1 MCALKVSTN
10 RKEHE
15 MFWIMIIIAVV
26 LGGIGV
32 IFFVKDLQYKKIVL
46 IGLASGA
53 LVITLFS
60 SVKTIDSGWVGV
72 VYNFGAITGQF
83 GEGLQVIAPWQDM
96 QLANIQIQNGSFE
109 SLDSDS
115 KENQKIFL
123 TNVSVNFQVAPE
135 NVQTLY
141 RNVGPNY
148 YEVIIVP
155 RVKNI
160 LKDEVVKY
168 EALDVQPER
177 EKLGKDV
184 ASKLRKELDQYSIT
198 LVDVLIDDITF
209 SADFDKAIEEAQIA
223 TQNTLREEQRIM
235 QRRHEA
241 EQAREVARGKADA
254 LSIEAQGQALANEAL
269 AKSLTPMLIQFQAL
283 QKLADDI
290 KIAILPGGQ
299 GLIIDPAT
307 LLEDPEKRKP

>member
-155 RVKNI
+155 RVKN
-160 LKDEVVKY
+160 
-168 EALDVQPER
+168 
-177 EKLGKDV
+177 
-184 ASKLRKELDQYSIT
+184 
-198 LVDVLIDDITF
+198 
-209 SADFDKAIEEAQIA
+209 
-223 TQNTLREEQRIM
+223 
-235 QRRHEA
+235 
-241 EQAREVARGKADA
+241 
-254 LSIEAQGQALANEAL
+254 
-269 AKSLTPMLIQFQAL
+269 
-283 QKLADDI
+283 
-290 KIAILPGGQ
+290 
-299 GLIIDPAT
+299 
-307 LLEDPEKRKP
+307 

>member
-1 MCALKVSTN
+1 
-10 RKEHE
+10 